1 MKRIPLVL
9 CVTMLCLFI
18 ISPLTYLAS
27 SAELIDYHAGEVLLK
42 LNPEVHFVNHPSID
56 PRSASLLTNDDT
68 LSNVLHSLGAY
79 EAELLDSVSNTY
91 RVLFDT
97 TIDAVQLAT
106 QLADNPAVIFA
117 EPNPLR
123 FSMYMPNDPLV
134 VQQWAL
140 TVIQAFDAWH
150 ITTGGEIVIAVL
162 DTGVS
167 LTHPDLEGKVLPGY
181 NALQDNN
188 HVEDDNGHG
197 TAVAGLIAASTNNQ
211 QGIAGM
217 CWGCRILPVKVLN
230 ARGGGDDASVS
241 RGVRWAVDNGAQIIN
256 MSLGGSRESQTLREA
271 IEYAFQQGVLIVAS
285 SGNDRPNGN
294 PINYPAA
301 YPEVIAVGATGTS
314 DAIAG
319 FSNTGDYIM
328 IAAPGVNLW
337 TTTLDGAYGAP
348 NGTSF
353 ASSYVA
359 GTAALV
365 FTLRPDLRH
374 EDVTCILQASADD
387 KGSPGKDPEYGWGRL
402 NALRA
407 VQLAQTYQH
416 CPLDQPAPVEPS
428 PMIAAEDVTSTHV
441 PAAFYPVPFVPDTP
455 DLRFFAETQHTIR
468 GIFKQHWETHG
479 EVPIFGFPISE
490 EFVERDD
497 SGHEYIVQYFE
508 RHRFELHPT
517 NPAPYNV
524 QISRLGD
531 LVLQS
536 RGWDWVTFPRSA
548 PRAGCLFFADTGYT
562 VCEPFLSYWRS
573 NGIEFDGLPGKS
585 FAESIA
591 LFGQPLTEPQLEEV
605 SPGVIVKAQWFERA
619 RLEDHGSSGILLGR
633 LSDELVRT
641 RGWR

>member
-1 MKRIPLVL
+1 MNRIPLVL
-9 CVTMLCLFI
+9 CVTMLCI
-18 ISPLTYLAS
+18 CMISPLTRPATS
-27 SAELIDYHAGEVLLK
+27 VDHVDYHAGEVLLK
-42 LNPEVHFVNHPSID
+42 LKTEIYPVNQTSID
-56 PRSASLLTNDDT
+56 PLAASLLTNDDT
-68 LSNVLHSLGAY
+68 LSNMLHSLGAY

-106 QLADNPAVIFA
+106 YLEDNPAVIFA
-117 EPNPLR
+117 EPNPRR
-123 FSMYMPNDPLV
+123 FSMHMPDDPLV
-134 VQQWAL
+134 AQQWAL
-140 TVIQAFDAWH
+140 PIIQAFDAWH
-150 ITTGGEIVIAVL
+150 ITTGGEVVIAIL

-167 LTHPDLEGKVLPGY
+167 ITHPDLEGKVLPGY
-181 NALQDNN
+181 NAIQNN
-188 HVEDDNGHG
+188 SHVEDDNGHG

-271 IEYAFQQGVLIVAS
+271 IAYAFQQGVLIVAS
-285 SGNDRPNGN
+285 SGNDRHNGN

-314 DAIAG
+314 DTIAG

-337 TTTLDGAYGAP
+337 TTTLDGGYGAP

-374 EDVTCILQASADD
+374 EDVICILQASADD
-387 KGSPGKDPEYGWGRL
+387 KGPPGKDPEYGWGRL
-402 NALRA
+402 NAFRA
-407 VQLAQTYQH
+407 VQMAQTYQH
-416 CPLDQPAPVEPS
+416 CPLYEPAPVEPS
-428 PMIAAEDVTSTHV
+428 PTIAAEDVTGTHV
-441 PAAFYPVPFVPDTP
+441 PAAFDPIPFAPDTP
-455 DLRFFAETQHTIR
+455 DLRFFTETQHTIR
-468 GIFKQHWETHG
+468 GIFKQYWETHG
-479 EVPIFGFPISE
+479 GVPIFGFPISE
-490 EFVERDD
+490 EFVERDE
-497 SGHEYIVQYFE
+497 SGHEYVVQYFE

-531 LVLQS
+531 LILQA
-536 RGWDWVTFPRSA
+536 RGRDWFTFPRSA
-548 PRAGCLFFADTGYT
+548 PRVGCLFFEDTGYT